1 MPTPIT
7 IEVAGRSYDAELADT
22 PFAEKVAGALPITAR
37 GNRWG
42 EEIYF
47 STPVSGGLDDT
58 ANDEVPLGT
67 IGYWPPGKAI
77 CFFFGPTP
85 ASQGDECRAA
95 SPVNRIGRFLSDTK
109 PLCQAPDGA
118 KVVITA
124 KATRAG

>member
-7 IEVAGRSYDAELADT
+7 VEVAGRVYQAELADT
-22 PFAEKVAGALPITAR
+22 PFARKVYKALPIAAR

-47 STPVSGGLDDT
+47 STPVSGGLDET
-58 ANDEVPLGT
+58 ADDVVPVGT

-85 ASQGDECRAA
+85 VSEDDECRAA
-95 SPVNRIGRFLSDTK
+95 SPVNQIGRFLSDTESLK
-109 PLCQAPDGA
+109 QAPDGA
-118 KVVITA
+118 EVVITA
-124 KATRAG
+124 